1 MIKTS
6 VVIIVL
12 DQIIEEI
19 ITGHR
24 KHLKVLMWHREKK
37 RIGIYCIQT
46 TGLGLLEN

>member
-24 KHLKVLMWHREKK
+24 KHLKVLMWHREKNVLVFTVYK
-37 RIGIYCIQT
+37 Q
-46 TGLGLLEN
+46 LG